1 MCPCRRDKKRRTAQE
16 AKKGKEGRFKNFFQE
31 TKDANKTSLQD
42 LEELTKDLPS
52 LRFKEF
58 SDKFSFPENMK
69 RDLICPVCLQVL
81 DKPVET
87 TCQHYFCVEC
97 LKGLINSGQ
106 RGTCAVCKEK
116 VGPVKIPTRMVLE

>member
-1 MCPCRRDKKRRTAQE
+1 MFPCRRDKKGGR
-16 AKKGKEGRFKNFFQE
+16 AKKPKRGRKADSRPSSMRQRTP
-31 TKDANKTSLQD
+31 TKPLHKI
-42 LEELTKDLPS
+42 PS
-52 LRFKEF
+52 LRFKKF

-69 RDLICPVCLQVL
+69 RDLFARFAFKSWI
-81 DKPVET
+81 KPVET

-106 RGTCAVCKEK
+106 RGTYAVCKEK